1 MKAKR
6 WRRFRLQVFCQPPV
20 ATVGYSEKEC
30 VANFSGQFE
39 VYVSKFKT
47 MRNTLSGRDD
57 RTMMKLIVH
66 TESDTV
72 VGVHMVGPDAP
83 EIMQVQSLRV
93 SFLVTCYGSAL
104 FVQQAFLFAEGSLSR
119 LFRQNVEQRP

>member
-1 MKAKR
+1 M
-6 WRRFRLQVFCQPPV
+6 
-20 ATVGYSEKEC
+20 GYAEQEC

-47 MRNTLSGRDD
+47 MRNTLSGRDE

-66 TESDTV
+66 AESDIV

-83 EIMQVQSLRV
+83 EIMQVQTPLV
-93 SFLVTCYGSAL
+93 SYQDTCYASAL
-104 FVQQAFLFAEGSLSR
+104 LCTTKQQALLFAHCYLSR
-119 LFRQNVEQRP
+119 LFRQSIEQRL